1 MSIAA
6 IQIEAAP
13 NAARPRRK
21 QRSEGDIGALLAQL
35 NGQLEDL
42 HPTEILRRTITDHFA
57 REIALVSSFG
67 AESAVLLH
75 MAAAVDRDIPVIF
88 LDTQMH
94 FFQTIQYRDELV
106 AGLGLANVMS
116 IEPDKAD
123 LAREDPQNILHKTS
137 TDACCDLRKVR
148 PNARALAPFGAWITG
163 RKRFQGGLR
172 AKMDVVEY
180 DGVHFKINPLA
191 NWNAKQISHYFQIHD
206 LPAHPL
212 VAQNYPSI
220 GCWPC
225 TKAVAP
231 GAEAG
236 SRAGRWSGEEK
247 SECGIHASYDP
258 GI

>member
-1 MSIAA
+1 MPFAALELDAGPNSSLQTAKPRSSGDIAA
-6 IQIEAAP
+6 V
-13 NAARPRRK
+13 
-21 QRSEGDIGALLAQL
+21 LAQL

-42 HPTEILRRTITDHFA
+42 HPAEILRRVIRDHFVH
-57 REIALVSSFG
+57 EIALVSSFG

-75 MAAAVDRDIPVIF
+75 MAAALDRDLPVIF

-106 AGLGLANVMS
+106 ARLGLRNVLS
-116 IEPDKAD
+116 IEPDKTE
-123 LAREDPQNILHKTS
+123 LAREDPHNILHKTS
-137 TDACCDLRKVR
+137 TDACCDLRKIR
-148 PNARALAPFGAWITG
+148 PNARALAPYGAWITG

-172 AKMDVVEY
+172 AKMDVVEH
-180 DGVHFKINPLA
+180 DGLHFKINPLA
-191 NWNAKQISHYFQIHD
+191 NWNAKQIAHYFQIHE

-247 SECGIHASYDP
+247 SECGIHANYDP